1 MSMCEL
7 GQQPHDAAC
16 RAGICE
22 VQLSGLLGG
31 WARRQVPHWE
41 FLEEIFCCAVEKSI
55 HTDKCPDYLH
65 NSSSSFPLCLLSWG
79 SKVFHLAESKRATL
93 PFVSHRNSTELC
105 TQYHHSFSF
114 IFFIP
119 LQCVQLWTQTDHLCN
134 FYPCIAECEAWGH
147 VTHDCSQLIIRFFC
161 QVSVLVKESFIP

>member
-1 MSMCEL
+1 M
-7 GQQPHDAAC
+7 
-16 RAGICE
+16 
-22 VQLSGLLGG
+22 
-31 WARRQVPHWE
+31 WARPTAPRCSLPSRDMWGPIVRPAGR
-41 FLEEIFCCAVEKSI
+41 LSSPSGTTLGVSGGNFCCAVEKSI

-114 IFFIP
+114 IFFYSTSVCSAVNTNRP
-119 LQCVQLWTQTDHLCN
+119 SLQFVSL
-134 FYPCIAECEAWGH
+134 YSRMWGLRPRDSWLFT
-147 VTHDCSQLIIRFFC
+147 VDY
-161 QVSVLVKESFIP
+161 

>member
-114 IFFIP
+114 FFFLFHFSVFSCEHKQTISAIFI
-119 LQCVQLWTQTDHLCN
+119 LVL
-134 FYPCIAECEAWGH
+134 EATWLMIVH
-147 VTHDCSQLIIRFFC
+147 SWLLDFSAK
-161 QVSVLVKESFIP
+161 SVF

>member
-114 IFFIP
+114 IFFYSTSVCSAVNTNRP
-119 LQCVQLWTQTDHLCN
+119 SLQFVSL
-134 FYPCIAECEAWGH
+134 YSRMWGLRPRDSWLFT
-147 VTHDCSQLIIRFFC
+147 VDY
-161 QVSVLVKESFIP
+161 